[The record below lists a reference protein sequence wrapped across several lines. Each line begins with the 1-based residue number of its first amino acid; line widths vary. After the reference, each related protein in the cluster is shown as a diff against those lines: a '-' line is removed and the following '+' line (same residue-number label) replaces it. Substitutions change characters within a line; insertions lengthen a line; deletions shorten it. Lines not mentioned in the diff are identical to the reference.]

1 VLGTALAGTQYP
13 ISSRWKLYPV
23 SWLASYYITSLT
35 WAYYASCF
43 PHIINISVQT
53 VLKELKENPCEPV
66 LLSCSNP
73 DPRWRA
79 ELLEYANTLAVDL
92 VGSARS
98 LVGTCWKSGQRWNDL
113 RATIIEGNVNKSYG
127 KDKDGRDI
135 QLLEQ
140 ELLRDYEICWSSTHN
155 MSSCVI
161 NLYPVIIK

>member
-1 VLGTALAGTQYP
+1 
-13 ISSRWKLYPV
+13 
-23 SWLASYYITSLT
+23 LASYYITSLT

-53 VLKELKENPCEPV
+53 VLKELKENPREPV

-73 DPRWRA
+73 DSRRHV
-79 ELLEYANTLAVDL
+79 ELSEYANTLAADP
-92 VGSARS
+92 VGGARS
-98 LVGTCWKSGQRWNDL
+98 LVGACRKSGQRRNDL

-135 QLLEQ
+135 QLPEQ
-140 ELLRDYEICWSSTHN
+140 ELLRDCETRWSSTHN
-155 MSSCVI
+155 MSGRVI